1 MTINQNDTHLNKMV
15 AVRHRDDLREELKN
29 VAAITNTTMNDIIIE
44 GTREIIKKLKKSVSA
59 QK

>member
-1 MTINQNDTHLNKMV
+1 MTINQNDRHLNKMV
-15 AVRHRDDLREELKN
+15 AVRLPDDLREELKN
-29 VAAITNTTMNDIIIE
+29 VAAISKRTMNDIIIE